1 MNAGC
6 IVREEIQSDIQIEGV
21 SEVSV
26 PPEDVLDP
34 RALRALQGDESCLRE
49 LWQDHRRWVA
59 AILIAHKPRWCD
71 VEDLLQDVALS
82 FVRHAKEIRDPRALK
97 PWLRTVALNVAH
109 QAARSGKLRSWATGR
124 QSADAT
130 HDADSRADETACE
143 ASAQSVESETGARL
157 MRLAETIPDGYREP
171 LLLKTLH
178 DMSFREIGVIMALPE
193 STVETRITRA
203 RRMLRELAAAN
214 DVL

>member
-1 MNAGC
+1 
-6 IVREEIQSDIQIEGV
+6 VREEEHASSEIDV
-21 SEVSV
+21 SPEALASA
-26 PPEDVLDP
+26 PPEDAFDP
-34 RALRALQGDESCLRE
+34 RALRALQGDESSLRE
-49 LWQDHRRWVA
+49 LWTEHRRWVA

-124 QSADAT
+124 QSDDGT
-130 HDADSRADETACE
+130 HDADARADSRITEPGT
-143 ASAQSVESETGARL
+143 QSVEFETGLRL
-157 MRLAETIPDGYREP
+157 MRLTETIPDGYREP
-171 LLLKTLH
+171 LILKALH
-178 DMSFREIGVIMALPE
+178 DMSYREIGVIMGLPE
-193 STVETRITRA
+193 TTVETRITRA
-203 RRMLRELAAAN
+203 RRMLRDLAAAN